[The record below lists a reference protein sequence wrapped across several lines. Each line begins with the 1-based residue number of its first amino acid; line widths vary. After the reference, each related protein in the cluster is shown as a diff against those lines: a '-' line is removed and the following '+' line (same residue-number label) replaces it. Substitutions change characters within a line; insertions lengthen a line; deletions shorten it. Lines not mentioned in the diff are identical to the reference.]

1 MYQLPP
7 ATAATTIPTHIVS
20 DVEPHSLIRSLTEP
34 FLRHRNVFI
43 AIVLG
48 FFALVVGLTI
58 FVPRT
63 YTAYAKLIAGSNG
76 SQTAGTSVQPNDV
89 TSIPVLN
96 ALLAGSGVQSA
107 ETYAELF
114 QQLPVAEQVAQ
125 NLGLHASSQDL
136 LTHVKVTPVNNTSIL
151 TVSATWGNRNDAAR
165 IANEFSNVFVA
176 RERDLVTSQAT
187 SAMAFLSK
195 QLPGAEARLRVAQ
208 TNLARFEATNRIADV
223 STQTTN
229 TVNAAAAIDAKINQT
244 ELDRQQA
251 NAQIATL
258 SGQLRNMSPT
268 SSNGQSVAPN
278 PVLSQLQGQLAQ
290 LEVQL
295 HTAQQQ
301 YTDQH
306 PTVVNLKNQISDT
319 QQAIARQPR
328 TIVANANTVA
338 NPVYQQITQ
347 QLSLARAQAAGAT
360 AQLGQL
366 NQQRRGIDPLL
377 AALPAQTAA
386 LANLQRQE
394 KLAEAVYTALQ
405 QKYNDATVTKTTAL
419 SDVTITQAAAPGD
432 AIENPNVRLNLL
444 IGAILALILGITGVF
459 LIDFFDNSIK
469 DEHDVEDGLSL
480 PVLASIPRLPG
491 PNGGSTENTNYLVNE
506 AFLQLVTAMR
516 YSTDKK
522 LRTIAITSPLKGD
535 GKSTIAVHMAKA
547 LGELGKS
554 ARLALP
560 RAVNDP
566 EPSPPRV
573 LLIDADLRR
582 PSLHLKLGL
591 PNARGLS
598 DVLVG
603 EAMFAEAVQPTRHPN
618 VDLLCSGTMS
628 PNPINLLQS
637 EQFDAL
643 LDEAKAK
650 YSTVILDAP
659 ATVPVYDGPLIASK
673 VDGTI
678 FVVSSGSTDMRSTKK
693 ALQRLAHVGVRDF
706 LGTVINRSP
715 QKLADYSDYFAVTG
729 HGNGEAKAVAP
740 VDKKALTPGDSKG
753 LTPADTTQSSS

>member
-7 ATAATTIPTHIVS
+7 ATTAPMSTHTVT
-20 DVEPHSLIRSLTEP
+20 DAEPQSVVRSLTQP
-34 FLRHRNVFI
+34 FLRHRNIFI

-58 FVPRT
+58 FVPKT
-63 YTAYAKLIAGSNG
+63 YTAEAKLIAGSNG
-76 SQTAGTSVQPNDV
+76 SPTSGTSVQPNEV

-114 QQLPVAEQVAQ
+114 QQFPVAQQVAQ
-125 NLGLHASSQDL
+125 NLGLHTSTQEL
-136 LTHVKVTPVNNTSIL
+136 LGHVKVTPINNTTIL
-151 TVSATWGNRNDAAR
+151 TVSATWGSAEEAAK
-165 IANEFSNVFVA
+165 IANEFSSVFVA
-176 RERDLVTSQAT
+176 RERDLITSQAT

-195 QLPGAEARLRVAQ
+195 QLPGAEQRLRVAQ
-208 TNLARFEATNRIADV
+208 TKLAQFEATNRIADV

-244 ELDRQQA
+244 ELDQQQA
-251 NAQIATL
+251 SAQISTL
-258 SGQLRNMSPT
+258 SSQLKTMSPT
-268 SSNGQSVAPN
+268 SSNGQSLSPN
-278 PVLSQLQGQLAQ
+278 PVLAQLQGQLAQ
-290 LEVQL
+290 LQVQL

-306 PTVVNLKNQISDT
+306 PTVVNLKNQIADT
-319 QQAIARQPR
+319 QQAISRQPQ
-328 TIVANANTVA
+328 TVVANANTIA
-338 NPVYQQITQ
+338 NPVYQQLTQ
-347 QLSLARAQAAGAT
+347 QLAIARAQIAGDK

-366 NQQRRGIDPLL
+366 QSQRKGIDPLL
-377 AALPAQTAA
+377 AALPSQTAA

-394 KLAEAVYTALQ
+394 KLAEEVYTALQ

-419 SDVTITQAAAPGD
+419 SDVTITQPATAGD
-432 AIENPNVRLNLL
+432 AIVNPNVRLNLL
-444 IGAILALILGITGVF
+444 IGAILALILGVSGVF
-459 LIDFFDNSIK
+459 LINFFDNSIK
-469 DEHDVEDGLSL
+469 DERDVEEGLSL

-491 PNGGSTENTNYLVNE
+491 PNGGASDNSDYLVSE

-516 YSTDKK
+516 YSSDKK

-554 ARLALP
+554 TKLALP
-560 RAVNDP
+560 RALNDP
-566 EPSPPRV
+566 EPTVPRV

-603 EAMFAEAVQPTRHPN
+603 ETLLSDAVQATRHPN

-643 LDEAKAK
+643 LDEAKSTYA
-650 YSTVILDAP
+650 TVILDAP

-678 FVVSSGSTDMRSTKK
+678 FVVSSGSTDIRSTKK

-715 QKLADYSDYFAVTG
+715 QKLADYSDYFAGSSV
-729 HGNGEAKAVAP
+729 NGGDAKALSAT
-740 VDKKALTPGDSKG
+740 DKAQP
-753 LTPADTTQSSS
+753 

>member
-1 MYQLPP
+1 MS
-7 ATAATTIPTHIVS
+7 THTVT
-20 DVEPHSLIRSLTEP
+20 DAEPHSVVRSLTQP
-34 FLRHRNVFI
+34 FLRHRNIFI

-58 FVPRT
+58 FVPKT
-63 YTAYAKLIAGSNG
+63 YTAQAKLIAGSNG
-76 SQTAGTSVQPNDV
+76 SPTAGTPVQQNDV

-114 QQLPVAEQVAQ
+114 QQLPVAQQVAK
-125 NLGLHASSQDL
+125 NLGLQIDTQDL
-136 LTHVKVTPVNNTSIL
+136 LTHVKVVPVNDTTIL
-151 TVSATWGNRNDAAR
+151 TVSATWGSAAEAAR

-176 RERDLVTSQAT
+176 RERDLITSQAT
-187 SAMAFLSK
+187 SAMAFLSQ
-195 QLPGAEARLRVAQ
+195 QLPGAEKRLRVAQ
-208 TNLARFEATNRIADV
+208 TKLAQFEATNRIADV

-244 ELDRQQA
+244 ELDQQQA
-251 NAQIATL
+251 SAQIATL
-258 SGQLRNMSPT
+258 GAQLKTMSPT
-268 SSNGQSVAPN
+268 STNGQSVSPN
-278 PVLSQLQGQLAQ
+278 PVLAQLQSQLAQ
-290 LEVQL
+290 LQVQL
-295 HTAQQQ
+295 HTAQSQ

-306 PTVVNLKNQISDT
+306 PTVVNLKNQIADT
-319 QQAIARQPR
+319 QQAISRQPQ
-328 TIVANANTVA
+328 TIVANANTIA
-338 NPVYQQITQ
+338 NPVYQQLTQ
-347 QLSLARAQAAGAT
+347 QRSVARAQVSGDK

-366 NQQRRGIDPLL
+366 HSQRRGIDPLL
-377 AALPAQTAA
+377 AALPAETAA

-394 KLAEAVYTALQ
+394 KLAEQVYTALQ

-419 SDVTITQAAAPGD
+419 SDVTITQPATAED
-432 AIENPNVRLNLL
+432 AIPNPNVKLNLL
-444 IGAILALILGITGVF
+444 IGAILALILGTSGVF
-459 LIDFFDNSIK
+459 LINFFDNSIK
-469 DEHDVEDGLSL
+469 DERDVEEGLSL
-480 PVLASIPRLPG
+480 PVLATIPRLPG
-491 PNGGSTENTNYLVNE
+491 PHGANSENSEYLVGE

-516 YSTDKK
+516 YSSDKK

-554 ARLALP
+554 TKLALP

-566 EPSPPRV
+566 EPATPRV

-603 EAMFAEAVQPTRHPN
+603 ETLLSDAVQPTRHPN

-643 LDEAKAK
+643 LDEAKSTYA
-650 YSTVILDAP
+650 TVILDAP

-678 FVVSSGSTDMRSTKK
+678 FVVSSGSTDIRSTKK

-715 QKLADYSDYFAVTG
+715 QKLADYSDYFA
-729 HGNGEAKAVAP
+729 GNSVSAGGNARALSGADKAQP
-740 VDKKALTPGDSKG
+740 
-753 LTPADTTQSSS
+753 